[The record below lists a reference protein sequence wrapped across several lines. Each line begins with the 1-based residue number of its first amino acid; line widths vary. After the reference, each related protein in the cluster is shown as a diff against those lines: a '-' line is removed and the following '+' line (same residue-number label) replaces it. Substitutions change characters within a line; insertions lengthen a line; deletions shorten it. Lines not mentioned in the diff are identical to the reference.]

1 MFNIRL
7 FSLLSSVL
15 SSIHGL
21 KLCTGCFCA
30 VNTGYAT
37 IHTPNKLIFVTQIIM
52 EKRLT
57 KAQLMS
63 AMAEAWGVSKKE
75 ATDHYDALLNL
86 IYGEVNR
93 SGEIMLPGLGK
104 FAKKHRAARKGR
116 NPMTGAEIQIPAK
129 TVLKFSVNKAAKD
142 ALL

>member
-1 MFNIRL
+1 
-7 FSLLSSVL
+7 
-15 SSIHGL
+15 
-21 KLCTGCFCA
+21 
-30 VNTGYAT
+30 
-37 IHTPNKLIFVTQIIM
+37 M

-63 AMAEAWGVSKKE
+63 ALAEAWGVSKKE
-75 ATDHYDALLNL
+75 ATDHYDAFLKLM
-86 IYGEVNR
+86 YGEVNR
-93 SGEIMLPGLGK
+93 AGEIMLPGLGK

>member
-1 MFNIRL
+1 
-7 FSLLSSVL
+7 
-15 SSIHGL
+15 
-21 KLCTGCFCA
+21 
-30 VNTGYAT
+30 
-37 IHTPNKLIFVTQIIM
+37 M

-75 ATDHYDALLNL
+75 ASEMYDSLVGLL
-86 IYGEVNR
+86 YKEVNR

-104 FAKKHRAARKGR
+104 FAKKHRDARTGR
-116 NPMTGAEIQIPAK
+116 NPMTGETIQIPAK
-129 TVLKFSVNKAAKD
+129 TVLKFTVNKAAKD